1 MKKLYIFLILTLIFC
16 LKSFGQNE
24 SIYYKKGIE
33 VVLDSLI
40 KESPKAKFIL
50 ASDCTMLDTS
60 KDPFY
65 FFDCSSN
72 FDDFRQESSGISKI
86 IIPSNYSNLH
96 KRDNFFNKLI
106 YGDKLVKLYIDVL
119 FEDSKN
125 VIFIA
130 SFIGKEGGVLM
141 LVKFKENSFY
151 VDEFCKVYFIY

>member
-1 MKKLYIFLILTLIFC
+1 MKKLYIFLTLSLIFC
-16 LKSFGQNE
+16 LKSFGQKE
-24 SIYYKKGIE
+24 SLYYKKGIE

-50 ASDCTMLDTS
+50 GNDYTRLNNS

-72 FDDFRQESSGISKI
+72 FDDLRQESSGISKI

-96 KRDNFFNKLI
+96 KRNIFFNKLI
-106 YGDKLVKLYIDVL
+106 YGNKLVKLYIDVL

-141 LVKFKENSFY
+141 LVKFKENSFDL
-151 VDEFCKVYFIY
+151 DEFCKAYFIY